1 MPHTIE
7 KTVYKFDEL
16 DLHAKERAREHY
28 RSMACSDEWWEDT
41 YEDAIQIAN
50 ILGIKIRQ
58 RTVKFCYGGTK
69 TEPAIYFSGFFS
81 QGDGACFEGSYSY
94 KKDCAKEIKEYA
106 PQDAELLRIAI
117 ALQCVQYCAAYG
129 LSATIKHRG
138 HYNHSGCMEVDVSMV
153 EVTGNDG
160 VVLEAA
166 EKEVTK
172 CLRDFADWI
181 YKRLEAE
188 HDYLN
193 ADEQIEESIKT
204 SDPDFYEDGSLVD

>member
-58 RTVKFCYGGTK
+58 RTVKRCGVRCGVVSIN
-69 TEPAIYFSGFFS
+69 EPAIYFSGFSS

-106 PQDAELLRIAI
+106 PQDAPHFLAI
-117 ALQCVQYCAAYG
+117 RPHPSPLP
-129 LSATIKHRG
+129 
-138 HYNHSGCMEVDVSMV
+138 
-153 EVTGNDG
+153 
-160 VVLEAA
+160 EAA
-166 EKEVTK
+166 
-172 CLRDFADWI
+172 L
-181 YKRLEAE
+181 
-188 HDYLN
+188 
-193 ADEQIEESIKT
+193 
-204 SDPDFYEDGSLVD
+204 YENLGD